1 MFYLDFEEKLEKFDM
16 EIQSLI
22 KLSKE
27 SDIDVD
33 RKIKDIEKKKQ
44 TELNRIYSNLSPWQI
59 VKIARHPQRPKT
71 KDYIQNIFENF
82 TSLYGDR
89 LYSEDN
95 AVISGMAFLD
105 QNPVL
110 VLGTEKG
117 HDMNSRIKH
126 NFGMAKPEGY
136 RKSQRIMKLA
146 SKLNLPLICFID
158 TSGAYPG
165 KDAEERGQ
173 AEAIAQSMKA
183 ALNCE
188 APCISVIIGEGGSG
202 GAIALAT
209 SDKVL
214 MLSNSIYSVIS
225 PEGCA
230 SILWRDPTKSLEAA
244 EAMKLTAKELMNLK
258 IIDEIIQEPLGGAHR
273 DSDQIAEE
281 IKKSI
286 LKNLEQ
292 FENLSGDQIF
302 EHRKNRFLKI
312 GRDQGFKK
320 STNTDTLQG
329 LSYVQPGYNK
339 LVKFFK
345 KNKNISLAT
354 LGVLGLAIFLYFIV

>member
-1 MFYLDFEEKLEKFDM
+1 MFYLDFEEKLEK
-16 EIQSLI
+16 L
-22 KLSKE
+22 E
-27 SDIDVD
+27 S
-33 RKIKDIEKKKQ
+33 EKKSLQKASEESGIDITSKILSIEEKER
-44 TELNRIYSNLSPWQI
+44 TELEKIYSNLSPWQI

-173 AEAIAQSMKA
+173 AEAIAQSMKV

-188 APCISVIIGEGGSG
+188 APCISVVIGEGGSG

-225 PEGCA
+225 PEGCS
-230 SILWRDPTKSLEAA
+230 SILWKSSDYA
-244 EAMKLTAKELMNLK
+244 ETASNSLKITAKDCLNLK
-258 IIDEIIQEPLGGAHR
+258 IIDEIIEEPIGGAHR
-273 DSDQIAEE
+273 NHE
-281 IKKSI
+281 IICRDLKKS
-286 LKNLEQ
+286 LL
-292 FENLSGDQIF
+292 ENLNELQKIDLASLLTK
-302 EHRKNRFLKI
+302 RNNRYL
-312 GRDQGFKK
+312 
-320 STNTDTLQG
+320 NYL
-329 LSYVQPGYNK
+329 P
-339 LVKFFK
+339 
-345 KNKNISLAT
+345 
-354 LGVLGLAIFLYFIV
+354 

>member
-27 SDIDVD
+27 SDVDVD

-44 TELNRIYSNLSPWQI
+44 TELKRIYSNLSPWQI
-59 VKIARHPQRPKT
+59 VKLARHPNRPKT
-71 KDYIQNIFENF
+71 KSFIDSIFTKF
-82 TSLYGDR
+82 TPLYGDR

-95 AVISGMAFLD
+95 AIISGFAFLD
-105 QNPVL
+105 NLPVII
-110 VLGTEKG
+110 LGTEKG
-117 HDMNSRIKH
+117 NDMNTRLKH

-146 SKLNLPLICFID
+146 SKLNLPLICFVD

-173 AEAIAQSMKA
+173 AEAIAQSMRV

-188 APCISVIIGEGGSG
+188 TPCISIVIGEGGSG

-209 SDKVL
+209 SDIVI

-225 PEGCA
+225 PEGCS
-230 SILWRDPTKSLEAA
+230 SILWKSSDFA
-244 EAMKLTAKELMNLK
+244 ETASNSLKITAKDCLELK
-258 IIDEIIQEPLGGAHR
+258 IIDRIIEEPIGGAHR
-273 DSDQIAEE
+273 HFDKVSNDLKVALIKSIEDLKLLSKDE
-281 IKKSI
+281 LIKKRS
-286 LKNLEQ
+286 
-292 FENLSGDQIF
+292 
-302 EHRKNRFLKI
+302 NRYL
-312 GRDQGFKK
+312 
-320 STNTDTLQG
+320 N
-329 LSYVQPGYNK
+329 Y
-339 LVKFFK
+339 
-345 KNKNISLAT
+345 
-354 LGVLGLAIFLYFIV
+354 IV

>member
-33 RKIKDIEKKKQ
+33 GKIKDIEKKKQ

-59 VKIARHPQRPKT
+59 VKLARHPNRPKT
-71 KDYIQNIFENF
+71 KNFINNIFTQF
-82 TSLYGDR
+82 TPLSGDR

-95 AVISGMAFLD
+95 AIISGFAFLD
-105 QNPVL
+105 NLPVII
-110 VLGTEKG
+110 LGTEKG
-117 HDMNSRIKH
+117 NDMNTRLKH

-146 SKLNLPLICFID
+146 SKLNLPLICFVD

-173 AEAIAQSMKA
+173 AEAIAQSMKV

-188 APCISVIIGEGGSG
+188 TPCISIVIGEGGSG

-209 SDKVL
+209 SDIVI

-225 PEGCA
+225 PEGCS
-230 SILWRDPTKSLEAA
+230 SILWKSSDFA
-244 EAMKLTAKELMNLK
+244 ETASNSLKITAKDCLELK
-258 IIDEIIQEPLGGAHR
+258 IIDRIIEEPIGGAHR
-273 DSDQIAEE
+273 HFDKVSNDIKVALIKSIEDLKLLSKDE
-281 IKKSI
+281 LIKKR
-286 LKNLEQ
+286 N
-292 FENLSGDQIF
+292 
-302 EHRKNRFLKI
+302 NRYL
-312 GRDQGFKK
+312 
-320 STNTDTLQG
+320 N
-329 LSYVQPGYNK
+329 Y
-339 LVKFFK
+339 
-345 KNKNISLAT
+345 
-354 LGVLGLAIFLYFIV
+354 IV

>member
-33 RKIKDIEKKKQ
+33 GKIKDIEKKKQ
-44 TELNRIYSNLSPWQI
+44 IELNRIYSNLSPWQI
-59 VKIARHPQRPKT
+59 VKLARHPNRPKT
-71 KDYIQNIFENF
+71 KSFINSIFTKF
-82 TSLYGDR
+82 TPLYGDR

-95 AVISGMAFLD
+95 AIISGFAFLD
-105 QNPVL
+105 NLPVII
-110 VLGTEKG
+110 LGTEKG
-117 HDMNSRIKH
+117 NDMNTRLKH

-146 SKLNLPLICFID
+146 SKLNLPLICFVD

-173 AEAIAQSMKA
+173 AEAIAQSMKV

-188 APCISVIIGEGGSG
+188 TPCISIVIGEGGSG

-209 SDKVL
+209 SDIVI

-225 PEGCA
+225 PEGCS
-230 SILWRDPTKSLEAA
+230 SILWKSSDFA
-244 EAMKLTAKELMNLK
+244 ETASNSLKITAKDCLELK
-258 IIDEIIQEPLGGAHR
+258 IIDRIIEEPVGGAHR
-273 DSDQIAEE
+273 HFEKVSNDLKVALIKSIEDLKLFSKDEL
-281 IKKSI
+281 IKKR
-286 LKNLEQ
+286 N
-292 FENLSGDQIF
+292 
-302 EHRKNRFLKI
+302 NRYL
-312 GRDQGFKK
+312 
-320 STNTDTLQG
+320 N
-329 LSYVQPGYNK
+329 Y
-339 LVKFFK
+339 
-345 KNKNISLAT
+345 
-354 LGVLGLAIFLYFIV
+354 IV

>member
-33 RKIKDIEKKKQ
+33 GKIKDIEKKKQ

-59 VKIARHPQRPKT
+59 VKLARHPNRPKT
-71 KDYIQNIFENF
+71 KSFINSIFTKF
-82 TSLYGDR
+82 TPLYGDR

-95 AVISGMAFLD
+95 AIISGFAFLD
-105 QNPVL
+105 NLPVI

-117 HDMNSRIKH
+117 NDMNTRLKH

-146 SKLNLPLICFID
+146 SKLNLPLICFVD

-173 AEAIAQSMKA
+173 AEAIAQSMKV

-188 APCISVIIGEGGSG
+188 TPCISIVIGEGGSG

-209 SDKVL
+209 SDIVI

-225 PEGCA
+225 PEGCS
-230 SILWRDPTKSLEAA
+230 SILWKSSDFA
-244 EAMKLTAKELMNLK
+244 ETASNSLKITAKDCLELK
-258 IIDEIIQEPLGGAHR
+258 IIDRIIEEPIGGAHR
-273 DSDQIAEE
+273 HFDKVSNDLKVALIKSIEDLKLLSKDE
-281 IKKSI
+281 LIKKR
-286 LKNLEQ
+286 N
-292 FENLSGDQIF
+292 
-302 EHRKNRFLKI
+302 NRYL
-312 GRDQGFKK
+312 
-320 STNTDTLQG
+320 N
-329 LSYVQPGYNK
+329 Y
-339 LVKFFK
+339 
-345 KNKNISLAT
+345 
-354 LGVLGLAIFLYFIV
+354 IV

>member
-27 SDIDVD
+27 KDIDVD

-44 TELNRIYSNLSPWQI
+44 TELKRIYSNLSPWQI
-59 VKIARHPQRPKT
+59 VKLARHPNRPKT
-71 KDYIQNIFENF
+71 KSFINSIFTKF
-82 TSLYGDR
+82 TPLYGDR

-95 AVISGMAFLD
+95 AIISGFAFLD
-105 QNPVL
+105 NIPVII
-110 VLGTEKG
+110 LGTEKG
-117 HDMNSRIKH
+117 NDMKTRLKH

-146 SKLNLPLICFID
+146 SKLNLPLICFVD

-173 AEAIAQSMKA
+173 AEAIAQSMKV

-188 APCISVIIGEGGSG
+188 TPCISIVIGEGGSG

-209 SDKVL
+209 SDIVI

-225 PEGCA
+225 PEGCS
-230 SILWRDPTKSLEAA
+230 SILWKSSDFA
-244 EAMKLTAKELMNLK
+244 ETASNSLKITAKDCLELK
-258 IIDEIIQEPLGGAHR
+258 IIDRIIEEPIGGAHR
-273 DSDQIAEE
+273 HFDKVSNDLKVSLIKSIDDLKLLSKDEL
-281 IKKSI
+281 IKKR
-286 LKNLEQ
+286 N
-292 FENLSGDQIF
+292 
-302 EHRKNRFLKI
+302 NRYL
-312 GRDQGFKK
+312 
-320 STNTDTLQG
+320 N
-329 LSYVQPGYNK
+329 Y
-339 LVKFFK
+339 
-345 KNKNISLAT
+345 
-354 LGVLGLAIFLYFIV
+354 IV

>member
-1 MFYLDFEEKLEKFDM
+1 MFYLDFEEKLEKL
-16 EIQSLI
+16 ESEKKSLQKASEESGI
-22 KLSKE
+22 DITSKILSIE
-27 SDIDVD
+27 
-33 RKIKDIEKKKQ
+33 EKKK
-44 TELNRIYSNLSPWQI
+44 TELEKIYSNLSPWQI

-173 AEAIAQSMKA
+173 AEAIAQSMKV

-188 APCISVIIGEGGSG
+188 APCISVVIGEGGSG

-209 SDKVL
+209 CDKVL

-225 PEGCA
+225 PEGCS
-230 SILWRDPTKSLEAA
+230 SILWKSSDYA
-244 EAMKLTAKELMNLK
+244 ETASNSLKITAKDCLNLK
-258 IIDEIIQEPLGGAHR
+258 IIDEIIEEPIGGAHR
-273 DSDQIAEE
+273 NHE
-281 IKKSI
+281 IMCRDLKKS
-286 LKNLEQ
+286 LLDNLNELQ
-292 FENLSGDQIF
+292 KIDLASLLTKRN
-302 EHRKNRFLKI
+302 NRYL
-312 GRDQGFKK
+312 
-320 STNTDTLQG
+320 NYL
-329 LSYVQPGYNK
+329 P
-339 LVKFFK
+339 
-345 KNKNISLAT
+345 
-354 LGVLGLAIFLYFIV
+354 

>member
-1 MFYLDFEEKLEKFDM
+1 MFYLDFEEKLEK
-16 EIQSLI
+16 L
-22 KLSKE
+22 E
-27 SDIDVD
+27 S
-33 RKIKDIEKKKQ
+33 EKKSLQKASEESGIDITSKILSIEEKER
-44 TELNRIYSNLSPWQI
+44 TELEKIYSNLSPWQI

-173 AEAIAQSMKA
+173 AEAIAQSMKV

-188 APCISVIIGEGGSG
+188 APCISVVIGEGGSG

-225 PEGCA
+225 PEGCS
-230 SILWRDPTKSLEAA
+230 SILWKSSDYA
-244 EAMKLTAKELMNLK
+244 ETASNSLKITAKDCLNLK
-258 IIDEIIQEPLGGAHR
+258 IIDEIIEEPIGGAHR
-273 DSDQIAEE
+273 NHE
-281 IKKSI
+281 IICRDLKKS
-286 LKNLEQ
+286 LL
-292 FENLSGDQIF
+292 ENLNELQKINLASLLTK
-302 EHRKNRFLKI
+302 RNNRYL
-312 GRDQGFKK
+312 
-320 STNTDTLQG
+320 NYL
-329 LSYVQPGYNK
+329 P
-339 LVKFFK
+339 
-345 KNKNISLAT
+345 
-354 LGVLGLAIFLYFIV
+354 

>member
-33 RKIKDIEKKKQ
+33 GKIKDIEKKKQ
-44 TELNRIYSNLSPWQI
+44 IELNRIYSNLSPWQI
-59 VKIARHPQRPKT
+59 VKLARHPNRPKT
-71 KDYIQNIFENF
+71 KSFINSIFTKF
-82 TSLYGDR
+82 TPLYGDR

-95 AVISGMAFLD
+95 AIISGFAFLD
-105 QNPVL
+105 SLPVFI
-110 VLGTEKG
+110 LGTEKG
-117 HDMNSRIKH
+117 NDMNTRLKH

-146 SKLNLPLICFID
+146 SKLNLPLICFVD

-173 AEAIAQSMKA
+173 AEAIAQSMRV

-188 APCISVIIGEGGSG
+188 TPCISIVIGEGGSG

-209 SDKVL
+209 SDIVI

-225 PEGCA
+225 PEGCS
-230 SILWRDPTKSLEAA
+230 SILWKSSDFA
-244 EAMKLTAKELMNLK
+244 ETASNSLKITAKDCLELK
-258 IIDEIIQEPLGGAHR
+258 IIDRIIEEPIGGAHR
-273 DSDQIAEE
+273 HFDKVSNDLKVALIKSIEDLKLLSKDE
-281 IKKSI
+281 LIKKR
-286 LKNLEQ
+286 N
-292 FENLSGDQIF
+292 
-302 EHRKNRFLKI
+302 NRYL
-312 GRDQGFKK
+312 
-320 STNTDTLQG
+320 N
-329 LSYVQPGYNK
+329 Y
-339 LVKFFK
+339 
-345 KNKNISLAT
+345 
-354 LGVLGLAIFLYFIV
+354 IV

>member
-1 MFYLDFEEKLEKFDM
+1 MFYLDFEEKLEK
-16 EIQSLI
+16 L
-22 KLSKE
+22 E
-27 SDIDVD
+27 S
-33 RKIKDIEKKKQ
+33 EKKSLQKASEESGIDITSKILSIEEKER
-44 TELNRIYSNLSPWQI
+44 TELKKIYSNLSPWQI

-105 QNPVL
+105 QDPVL

-173 AEAIAQSMKA
+173 AEAIAQSMKV

-188 APCISVIIGEGGSG
+188 APCISVVIGEGGSG

-225 PEGCA
+225 PEGCS
-230 SILWRDPTKSLEAA
+230 SILWKSSDYA
-244 EAMKLTAKELMNLK
+244 ETASNSLKITAKDCLNLK
-258 IIDEIIQEPLGGAHR
+258 IIDEIIDEPIGGAHR
-273 DSDQIAEE
+273 NHE
-281 IKKSI
+281 IICRDLKKS
-286 LKNLEQ
+286 LL
-292 FENLSGDQIF
+292 ENLNELQKIDLASLLTK
-302 EHRKNRFLKI
+302 RNNRYL
-312 GRDQGFKK
+312 
-320 STNTDTLQG
+320 NYL
-329 LSYVQPGYNK
+329 P
-339 LVKFFK
+339 
-345 KNKNISLAT
+345 
-354 LGVLGLAIFLYFIV
+354 

>member
-1 MFYLDFEEKLEKFDM
+1 MFYLDFEEKLEKL
-16 EIQSLI
+16 EGEKKSLQKASEESGI
-22 KLSKE
+22 DISSKILS
-27 SDIDVD
+27 
-33 RKIKDIEKKKQ
+33 IEKKEKI
-44 TELNRIYSNLSPWQI
+44 ELEKIYSNLTPWQI

-71 KDYIQNIFENF
+71 KDYIQIIFENF

-110 VLGTEKG
+110 ILGTEKG

-173 AEAIAQSMKA
+173 AEAIAQSMKV

-188 APCISVIIGEGGSG
+188 APCISIVIGEGGSG

-209 SDKVL
+209 SDRVL

-225 PEGCA
+225 PEGCS
-230 SILWRDPTKSLEAA
+230 SILWKSSDYA
-244 EAMKLTAKELMNLK
+244 ETASNSLKITAKDCLDLK
-258 IIDEIIQEPLGGAHR
+258 IIDEIIEEPIGGAHR
-273 DSDQIAEE
+273 NHE
-281 IKKSI
+281 IICRNLKKS
-286 LKNLEQ
+286 LL
-292 FENLSGDQIF
+292 ENLGDL
-302 EHRKNRFLKI
+302 KKTDLASLLANRNNRYL
-312 GRDQGFKK
+312 
-320 STNTDTLQG
+320 NYL
-329 LSYVQPGYNK
+329 P
-339 LVKFFK
+339 
-345 KNKNISLAT
+345 
-354 LGVLGLAIFLYFIV
+354 

>member
-1 MFYLDFEEKLEKFDM
+1 MFYLDFEEKLEK
-16 EIQSLI
+16 L
-22 KLSKE
+22 E
-27 SDIDVD
+27 S
-33 RKIKDIEKKKQ
+33 EKKSLQKASEESGIDITSKILSIEEKER
-44 TELNRIYSNLSPWQI
+44 TELKKVYSNLSPWQI

-71 KDYIQNIFENF
+71 KDYIQKIFKNF

-173 AEAIAQSMKA
+173 AEAIAQSMKV

-188 APCISVIIGEGGSG
+188 APCISVVIGEGGSG

-225 PEGCA
+225 PEGCS
-230 SILWRDPTKSLEAA
+230 SILWKSSDYA
-244 EAMKLTAKELMNLK
+244 ETASNSLKITAKDCLNLK
-258 IIDEIIQEPLGGAHR
+258 IIDEIIEEPIGGAHR
-273 DSDQIAEE
+273 NHEMICRDL
-281 IKKSI
+281 KKSLLDDLNELQKI
-286 LKNLEQ
+286 DLASLLTKRN
-292 FENLSGDQIF
+292 
-302 EHRKNRFLKI
+302 NRYL
-312 GRDQGFKK
+312 
-320 STNTDTLQG
+320 NYL
-329 LSYVQPGYNK
+329 P
-339 LVKFFK
+339 
-345 KNKNISLAT
+345 
-354 LGVLGLAIFLYFIV
+354 

>member
-1 MFYLDFEEKLEKFDM
+1 MFYLDFEEKLEKL
-16 EIQSLI
+16 ENEKKSLQKASEESGI
-22 KLSKE
+22 DISSKILS
-27 SDIDVD
+27 
-33 RKIKDIEKKKQ
+33 IEKNEKI
-44 TELNRIYSNLSPWQI
+44 ELEKIYSNLTPWQI

-71 KDYIQNIFENF
+71 KDYIQKIFENF

-173 AEAIAQSMKA
+173 AEAIAQSMKV

-188 APCISVIIGEGGSG
+188 APCISIVIGEGGSG

-225 PEGCA
+225 PEGCS
-230 SILWRDPTKSLEAA
+230 SILWKSSDYA
-244 EAMKLTAKELMNLK
+244 ETASNSLKITAKDCLDLK
-258 IIDEIIQEPLGGAHR
+258 IIDEIIEEPIGGAHR
-273 DSDQIAEE
+273 NHE
-281 IKKSI
+281 IICRDLKKSLLDNLND
-286 LKNLEQ
+286 LKKADLASLLAKRN
-292 FENLSGDQIF
+292 
-302 EHRKNRFLKI
+302 NRYL
-312 GRDQGFKK
+312 
-320 STNTDTLQG
+320 NYL
-329 LSYVQPGYNK
+329 P
-339 LVKFFK
+339 
-345 KNKNISLAT
+345 
-354 LGVLGLAIFLYFIV
+354 

>member
-1 MFYLDFEEKLEKFDM
+1 MFYLDFEEKLENLESEKK
-16 EIQSLI
+16 SLQ
-22 KLSKE
+22 KASEE
-27 SDIDVD
+27 SGIDVTS
-33 RKIKDIEKKKQ
+33 KILSIEKKEKA
-44 TELNRIYSNLSPWQI
+44 ELEKIYSNLSPWQI

-105 QNPVL
+105 KNPVL
-110 VLGTEKG
+110 VIGTEKG

-188 APCISVIIGEGGSG
+188 APCISIIIGEGGSG

-225 PEGCA
+225 PEGCS
-230 SILWRDPTKSLEAA
+230 SILWKSSDYA
-244 EAMKLTAKELMNLK
+244 ETASNSLKITAKDCLNLK
-258 IIDEIIQEPLGGAHR
+258 IIDEIIEEPIGGAHR
-273 DSDQIAEE
+273 NHEAICRDL
-281 IKKSI
+281 KKSLLDSLI
-286 LKNLEQ
+286 KLK
-292 FENLSGDQIF
+292 
-302 EHRKNRFLKI
+302 KI
-312 GRDQGFKK
+312 DLN
-320 STNTDTLQG
+320 SL
-329 LSYVQPGYNK
+329 
-339 LVKFFK
+339 
-345 KNKNISLAT
+345 ISLRNKRY
-354 LGVLGLAIFLYFIV
+354 LDYLP

>member
-1 MFYLDFEEKLEKFDM
+1 MFYLDFEEKLEK
-16 EIQSLI
+16 L
-22 KLSKE
+22 E
-27 SDIDVD
+27 S
-33 RKIKDIEKKKQ
+33 EKKSLQKASEESGIDITSKILSIEEKER
-44 TELNRIYSNLSPWQI
+44 TELEKIYSNLSPWQI

-173 AEAIAQSMKA
+173 AEAIAQSMKV

-188 APCISVIIGEGGSG
+188 SPCISVVIGEGGSG

-225 PEGCA
+225 PEGCS
-230 SILWRDPTKSLEAA
+230 SILWKSSDYA
-244 EAMKLTAKELMNLK
+244 ETASNSLKITAKDCLNLK
-258 IIDEIIQEPLGGAHR
+258 IIDEIIEEPIGGAHR
-273 DSDQIAEE
+273 NHE
-281 IKKSI
+281 IICRDLKKS
-286 LKNLEQ
+286 LL
-292 FENLSGDQIF
+292 ENLNELQKIDLASLLTK
-302 EHRKNRFLKI
+302 RNNRYL
-312 GRDQGFKK
+312 
-320 STNTDTLQG
+320 NYL
-329 LSYVQPGYNK
+329 P
-339 LVKFFK
+339 
-345 KNKNISLAT
+345 
-354 LGVLGLAIFLYFIV
+354 